1 MMGGR
6 TKSKQTGHSNR
17 DVRSFPDAVMPLLD
31 CWFIMEHM
39 ATGSDEL
46 GLTAM
51 EVVGAIRFVSRLI
64 WTHEGDAE
72 SIARQVS
79 DLTMEEMM
87 MQTNGLFAVAQ

>member
-31 CWFIMEHM
+31 DGCCWPIREHI
-39 ATGSDEL
+39 ATGSDAL

-51 EVVGAIRFVSRLI
+51 AFVGAIRFVSRLI
-64 WTHEGDAE
+64 WTHEGDEE
-72 SIARQVS
+72 SMTRIKGMET
-79 DLTMEEMM
+79 TM
-87 MQTNGLFAVAQ
+87 NVV